1 MKGKSPRSGDG
12 ETYSSRISHL
22 SIVNPAT
29 YVKIFLMKVLNP
41 EPGFASYI
49 RIFREVQN
57 QKQKVIVWQVTS
69 SGRLVSETILSSF
82 SPETMTLNILPG
94 AEIFNPGLPL
104 YFYFEVEQ
112 VIFKSKI
119 ESSGSTYIVA
129 GFPNEMRILD
139 ESEESVNF
147 KRNHLSTV
155 WVTKTATSS
164 VDRYNDHVR
173 VKSMSE
179 RSSRDQDFLNGEFN
193 PVNLDEEDKIFADKR
208 ESPRVRPKAD
218 KLVKVLRKGESKIH
232 VMKLFDLS
240 RGGMGFLTFS
250 PDEFPKGTDV
260 FITGFDAFDLDD
272 PLIGTVMAQR
282 AVDDS
287 NVEFKIGVKFN
298 EGQE

>member
-1 MKGKSPRSGDG
+1 MKLL
-12 ETYSSRISHL
+12 T
-22 SIVNPAT
+22 
-29 YVKIFLMKVLNP
+29 P
-41 EPGFASYI
+41 EPGFSSYLK
-49 RIFREVQN
+49 IFKEVQSL
-57 QKQKVIVWQVTS
+57 KQKVVAWQVTPQ
-69 SGRLVSETILSSF
+69 GRVVCETFLVSYSL
-82 SPETMTLNILPG
+82 ETMTLNILPG
-94 AEIFNPGLPL
+94 TEPLNQGLPL
-104 YFYFEVEQ
+104 YFYLEDEQ

-119 ESSGSTYIVA
+119 ESIGSKFITA

-139 ESEESVNF
+139 ESEESITF

-155 WVTKTATSS
+155 WVTKTISSS

-179 RSSRDQDFLNGEFN
+179 RSSRDQEFLNGEFN

-218 KLVKVLRKGESKIH
+218 KLVKVLRKGETKIL

-240 RGGMGFLTFS
+240 RGGMGFLTFT
-250 PDEFPKGTDV
+250 PDQFPKGTEV
-260 FITGFDAFDLDD
+260 FITGFDAFELDD
-272 PLIGTVMAQR
+272 PLLGTVMAQR
-282 AVDDS
+282 AVDET